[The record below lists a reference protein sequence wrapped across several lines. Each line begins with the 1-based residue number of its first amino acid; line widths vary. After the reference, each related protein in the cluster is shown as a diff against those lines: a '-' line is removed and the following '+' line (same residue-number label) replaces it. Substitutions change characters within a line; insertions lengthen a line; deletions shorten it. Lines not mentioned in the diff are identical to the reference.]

1 MGDRG
6 VLRRG
11 LAGWMLVMVLV
22 LAAGCGGGED
32 RRPAKAATTRTT
44 PGDAASRAKL
54 LAVGERVFVR
64 QCDFC
69 HRLNGRRP
77 ARTPPPDAYGTSFE
91 QVETSEAFVIERVT
105 NGFGGMQSFSS
116 ELSPR
121 KIRAVA
127 MYVVANQG
135 RDVDAPERSQQRLA
149 AGERVFEARCQRCHS
164 IADRTQTGDPA
175 ETDAGWDATDFR
187 IVRPSVGFVTSVLD
201 GTGNAFMIELMP
213 EVQGK
218 LSEREIRDVAAYVNA
233 LATPGTMVGSQ
244 RGAGERR

>member
-6 VLRRG
+6 VLRRAV
-11 LAGWMLVMVLV
+11 AGWMLAMALALV
-22 LAAGCGGGED
+22 AGCGGDED
-32 RRPAKAATTRTT
+32 PRPGKATTTRTAT
-44 PGDAASRAKL
+44 GDAASRAKL
-54 LAVGERVFVR
+54 LAVGEKVFVR

-77 ARTPPPDAYGTSFE
+77 PRTPPPDAYGTSFE
-91 QVETSEAFVIERVT
+91 QIETSEAFVIDRVT
-105 NGFGGMQSFSS
+105 NGFGGMQSFSG

-149 AGERVFEARCQRCHS
+149 AGERVFEARCQSCHS
-164 IADRTQTGDPA
+164 IADRAQTGDPA
-175 ETDAGWDATDFR
+175 ETDAGWPATDFR
-187 IVRPSVGFVTSVLD
+187 IVRPSVAFVTSVLD